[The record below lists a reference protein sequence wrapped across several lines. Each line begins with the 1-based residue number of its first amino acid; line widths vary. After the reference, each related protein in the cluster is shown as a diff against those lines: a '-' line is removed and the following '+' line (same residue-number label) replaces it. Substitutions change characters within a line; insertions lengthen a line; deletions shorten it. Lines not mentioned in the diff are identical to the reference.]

1 MRSLCVYIFPLV
13 FKARPGFAAVLVSSL
28 SVLINTNKSSVFS
41 SQASP
46 APSHAFLQ
54 SPVTSHD
61 VSQQVISPCHWLD
74 DSLSSAYVP
83 PPPSSSLYGNP
94 ALTTPPTC
102 LLTSTPGWNS
112 CYGNLYPMLS
122 GDWVLPGGQSW
133 GRDDLPEQ
141 RECVSCG
148 TSSAPLWRRDAAG
161 RHLCNTC
168 SLQLKTSNRPLLRP
182 KRRTTVSQRR
192 GTVCVNCSTTTTT
205 LWRRNSAGE
214 PVCNACGLYYRLHQV
229 LHSVLHT
236 VLQTAPGTTH
246 CTTHCTTDCTRYYT
260 LYYTVYYRLHQV
272 LQAALSLYT
281 EYCLS
286 PLCVF
291 QVNRPL
297 TMKKDGIQTRNRR
310 VTNKNRKSRRADQSE
325 TKQSRLVPPPE
336 EVTCHFTQLLPC
348 NLSSS
353 SSSSSSSSL
362 SWLC

>member
-1 MRSLCVYIFPLV
+1 MTT
-13 FKARPGFAAVLVSSL
+13 RPETSRF
-28 SVLINTNKSSVFS
+28 NMK
-41 SQASP
+41 ASP

-229 LHSVLHT
+229 
-236 VLQTAPGTTH
+236 
-246 CTTHCTTDCTRYYT
+246 
-260 LYYTVYYRLHQV
+260 
-272 LQAALSLYT
+272 
-281 EYCLS
+281 
-286 PLCVF
+286 
-291 QVNRPL
+291 NRPL